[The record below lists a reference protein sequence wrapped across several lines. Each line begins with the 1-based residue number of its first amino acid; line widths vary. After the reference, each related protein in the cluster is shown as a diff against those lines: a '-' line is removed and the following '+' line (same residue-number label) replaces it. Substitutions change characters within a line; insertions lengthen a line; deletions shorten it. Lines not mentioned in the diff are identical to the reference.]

1 MKTLHYINCFF
12 YLITI
17 VPYITIHYFLY
28 GMYAQFILGIAQ
40 IVIALII
47 SLYFKKHSRINK
59 KHVSNYWIATFTNLL
74 AIPILFKT
82 NFTNNYTITILFLFI
97 IPMLIASY
105 FDYITYSI
113 QKQ

>member
-1 MKTLHYINCFF
+1 MKILHYINCLF

-17 VPYITIHYFLY
+17 VPYITIQYAFF

-40 IVIALII
+40 IVIAIII

-59 KHVSNYWIATFTNLL
+59 KHISNYWIAALTNLL
-74 AIPILFKT
+74 AILILFKT
-82 NFTNNYTITILFLFI
+82 NFTNNETITILFLFI

-105 FDYITYSI
+105 FVYITYSI
-113 QKQ
+113 QKK